1 MMYGRGK
8 SSPVIVVRKPANN
21 AEPTR
26 LLWRSQWSE
35 G

>member
-8 SSPVIVVRKPANN
+8 SSPVIVVRKPQNN